1 LSTSLKYVLGESTA
15 RVCKATPDA
24 FTSAS
29 VVECSMNVKEVGAEC
44 HSNMTVVRYATQDD
58 QQHILAIHK
67 SHAIQRENLCNPLIK
82 TQNHL
87 ISVLCLFLYPLIL
100 TMKLYKISMSD

>member
-1 LSTSLKYVLGESTA
+1 
-15 RVCKATPDA
+15 
-24 FTSAS
+24 
-29 VVECSMNVKEVGAEC
+29 MNVKEVGAEC
-44 HSNMTVVRYATQDD
+44 HSNMTVVRYATQDN

-87 ISVLCLFLYPLIL
+87 ISILSLFLYPLIL
-100 TMKLYKISMSD
+100 TMKLYKINMSD

>member
-1 LSTSLKYVLGESTA
+1 
-15 RVCKATPDA
+15 
-24 FTSAS
+24 
-29 VVECSMNVKEVGAEC
+29 MNVKEVGAEC
-44 HSNMTVVRYATQDD
+44 HSNMTVVRYATQDN

-87 ISVLCLFLYPLIL
+87 ISVLCLLIL